1 MKYNSFLKKSVLII
15 FLSTGFSFLTFSGF
29 AQEKKLTYQLPPQ
42 SIVDLV
48 DAPTT
53 PSVKFNANGSLMLIL
68 QEPGYRPMSQVA
80 QPIVGAAGIRV
91 NPRNNSTEAE
101 LAGVFIGLTLKDVKT
116 GKTLPV
122 RAYQLI
128 CTWLI

>member
-1 MKYNSFLKKSVLII
+1 MKYNLFTKKSILLII
-15 FLSTGFSFLTFSGF
+15 LATGFSFWAISGF

-53 PSVKFNANGSLMLIL
+53 PSVRFNASSSLMLIL

-80 QPIVGAAGIRV
+80 QPIIGVAGVRV

-101 LAGVFIGLTLKDVKT
+101 LAGVFTGLTLKEVKT
-116 GKTLPV
+116 KRLH
-122 RAYQLI
+122 RLE
-128 CTWLI
+128 